1 VSKRADA
8 LAERVLQGAQA
19 LAALAEDLSDSEWQT
34 VIPDEGRSV
43 GVLIHHVASVYPA
56 EVDLARLLASG
67 KPIEGVTHQAVDQMN
82 AEHAQAFATVSQ
94 HETLELLRRNSKA
107 AADAVR
113 QFSDEELDRAAP
125 ISLNA
130 GAPLTTQFF
139 IEDHPLR
146 HSFHHLA
153 NIRAALGR

>member
-8 LAERVLQGAQA
+8 LAERILQGAQA

-67 KPIEGVTHQAVDQMN
+67 KPIEGVTYDAVDRTN
-82 AEHAQAFATVSQ
+82 AEHAQAFATASQ
-94 HETLELLRRNSKA
+94 HETLELLRRNSKT

-139 IEDHPLR
+139 IEDHALR
-146 HSFHHLA
+146 HSFHHLS
-153 NIRAALGR
+153 NIRAALNR

>member
-8 LAERVLQGAQA
+8 LAERILQGARA

-43 GVLIHHVASVYPA
+43 GVIVHHVASMYPA

-94 HETLELLRRNSKA
+94 RETLELLRRNSKA

-113 QFSDEELDRAAP
+113 QFGDEELDQAAP
-125 ISLNA
+125 ISLN
-130 GAPLTTQFF
+130 GDAPLTAQFF
-139 IEDHPLR
+139 IEDHALR

-153 NIRAALGR
+153 NIRAALNR

>member
-1 VSKRADA
+1 MSKRADA

-34 VIPDEGRSV
+34 VISDEGRSI
-43 GVLIHHVASVYPA
+43 GVIVHHVASMYPA

-67 KPIEGVTHQAVDQMN
+67 KSIEGVTHEAVDQMN

-94 HETLELLRRNSKA
+94 RETLELLRRNSNA
-107 AADAVR
+107 AAEAIR
-113 QFSDEELDRAAP
+113 QFSDEELDQAAP

-130 GAPLTTQFF
+130 DAPLTAQFF
-139 IEDHPLR
+139 IEDHALR
-146 HSFHHLA
+146 HSFHHRS
-153 NIRAALGR
+153 NIRAAPNR